1 MVIKTGCSA
10 SLIGFHEAFRA
21 VQNGDCEG
29 AIACGVNLII
39 APTNST
45 AMTEEGVLAP
55 DGACKSFDAGADGY
69 GRGEAVNAVYL
80 KRLDDAIRDGNPI
93 RAVIR
98 NSGTNSD
105 GRSQNIMMPNGQAHE
120 ALMRKLYRESGLDP
134 CKTAFVEV
142 RPCSRRAAFG
152 HARDNAG

>member
-10 SLIGFHEAFRA
+10 SLIALHKAFRA
-21 VQNGDCEG
+21 VQHGDCTG

-55 DGACKSFDAGADGY
+55 DGACKSFDASADGY
-69 GRGEAVNAVYL
+69 GRGEAVNAVYI

-105 GRSQNIMMPNGQAHE
+105 GRSQNIMMPNGDAHE
-120 ALMRKLYRESGLDP
+120 ALMRKVYNDAGLDP

-142 RPCSRRAAFG
+142 SSCLL
-152 HARDNAG
+152 